1 MISSLT
7 DIRSAARFQA
17 TGNSSNT
24 DFSDADTLLFAN
36 QYYGQALSLVMGN
49 EKANLYRDTDTDT
62 KNITA
67 GSNLVAPD
75 ADMQS
80 VLRVAIKYPSSSTE
94 YTPAN
99 FISLDSIDCDLDK
112 YVPESFEYTFLDGS
126 LIIFVGVEKTLIEAV
141 ASGVKIYNYNEITEL
156 STGTD
161 TPKLIE
167 QFRDYI
173 STGMAWEYCNANELY
188 TKAERIKNRM
198 KELEQGLKAHNAI
211 FTKGLSIKVRKE
223 NFE

>member
-7 DIRSAARFQA
+7 DLRSAARFQA

-49 EKANLYRDTDTDT
+49 EKANLYRDTEIDS

-67 GSNLVAPD
+67 GSNLITPD
-75 ADMQS
+75 SDMQS
-80 VLRVAIKYPSSSTE
+80 ILRVAIKYPASATD
-94 YTPAN
+94 YTPAK
-99 FISLDSIDCDLDK
+99 FISIDSIDCDIDS
-112 YVPESFEYTFLDGS
+112 YVPESFEYTLLDGS
-126 LIIFVGVEKTLIEAV
+126 IVIFVGVEKSLIEAV
-141 ASGVKIYNYNEITEL
+141 TSGVKIYNYNEITEL
-156 STGTD
+156 SGGTD

-188 TKAERIKNRM
+188 TKADRIKNRM
-198 KELEQGLKAHNAI
+198 KELEQGLKQHNAI
-211 FTKGLSIKVRKE
+211 FTKGSSIQVRSE
-223 NFE
+223 NYE